1 MPDEIAPTT
10 PAAAPAVE
18 TPAAPTPDS
27 TPKESAAP
35 TLEEAMA
42 SLDVSKMTDAQ
53 MADLESGDT
62 ERVRSALGLTNDKPA
77 DKAPT
82 AQAPQAQAAPEG
94 TPSLTD
100 KPAARV
106 SLKSLPPET
115 ASKLIQVINMARDGS
130 MTFEQAQAKVF
141 GVPAATPAP
150 TAAPTSPAPAAEP
163 EPPPP
168 SPAAIKVEEL
178 TTKVADLKAKYDAAK
193 KVFSPDADAIF
204 EEYLEAKADVKE
216 AQREAVAYE
225 AKAKEWNAAQAAS
238 QERATLKFSDLITDP
253 ESNFLELCTDEIA
266 LAEMKN
272 DPILNSPDWP
282 EKIGERVKG
291 KFFKGYDA
299 NSAAAGDDEP
309 TTIPPAPNQRV
320 RLPGSPVG
328 PGFAAGAMS
337 PQTALSEFDK
347 LTPEQQEALILEVNK
362 LPAPR
367 R

>member
-1 MPDEIAPTT
+1 MPDDIAPTT

-18 TPAAPTPDS
+18 TPATPTADATP
-27 TPKESAAP
+27 PKEAAAP

-53 MADLESGDT
+53 LADLESGDT

-77 DKAPT
+77 DKAP
-82 AQAPQAQAAPEG
+82 AAAAPTAPEG
-94 TPSLTD
+94 TPSPTD
-100 KPAARV
+100 KAPSRV
-106 SLKSLPPET
+106 SLRSLPAAT
-115 ASKLIQVINMARDGS
+115 AAKLIEAINLARDGS
-130 MTFEQAQAKVF
+130 MSFEEAQAKIF
-141 GVPAATPAP
+141 GAPAAAPAP
-150 TAAPTSPAPAAEP
+150 ATAAAPAAPAPAAEP

-168 SPAAIKVEEL
+168 SPAALKVEEL
-178 TTKVADLKAKYDAAK
+178 TAKVTELKTKYDDAK
-193 KVFSPDADAIF
+193 KVYSPDADAIF

-216 AQREAVAYE
+216 AQREAVAYD

-253 ESNFLELCTDEIA
+253 ESNFLGLCDDEIA

-272 DPILNSPDWP
+272 DPILTSPDWP

-291 KFFKGYDA
+291 KYFKGYDA
-299 NSAAAGDDEP
+299 NSAAAGEDEP

-328 PGFAAGAMS
+328 PGFAAGTMS

-347 LTPEQQEALILEVNK
+347 LTTEQQEALILEVNK